1 MPLPFGSDRIPT
13 FPIGAMSTSSTP
25 AASGALTSPGRTI
38 RWPLRLRASRTL
50 GRASADTKAKDG
62 FLKDAEK
69 YEAALQLGWQV
80 YRVPGPW
87 VAEGE
92 RAIWRAEVM
101 ETLRM
106 LLGVND
112 AVSD

>member
-1 MPLPFGSDRIPT
+1 MSDLENAFATWMLHSDIPGWREEYQFHPTRKWRFDFAWPAHKVAVEIEGITHFGKG
-13 FPIGAMSTSSTP
+13 IGRHQGS
-25 AASGALTSPGRTI
+25 
-38 RWPLRLRASRTL
+38 
-50 GRASADTKAKDG
+50 DG

-69 YEAALQLGWQV
+69 YEAALQLGWKV

-92 RAIWRAEVM
+92 RVIWRAEVM

-106 LLGVND
+106 LLEGG
-112 AVSD
+112 